1 MGFFF
6 KDNCQNINELCH
18 KLRGVHLILCREVKA
33 FLILIWEV
41 VESGTK
47 DNKITLRNVLRLNR

>member
-18 KLRGVHLILCREVKA
+18 KLRSVHLILCREVKA
-33 FLILIWEV
+33 FLI
-41 VESGTK
+41 
-47 DNKITLRNVLRLNR
+47 